1 MESGLSLLTLEWL
14 LMHGTIGIAI
24 GYSLRIFEHFSWAV
38 GESDWNLS
46 RNIRWAITFLPESVV
61 MGAGFGYVTIAVL
74 ALFIKDRVVIQV
86 ATYVVTCLIA
96 FLARDLREFLRRLKR
111 L

>member
-1 MESGLSLLTLEWL
+1 
-14 LMHGTIGIAI
+14 
-24 GYSLRIFEHFSWAV
+24 
-38 GESDWNLS
+38 
-46 RNIRWAITFLPESVV
+46 